1 MIKYLGGSV
10 VVLIIAFIVVTYGV
24 EKSGVSEQV
33 EKAMDVPIGEFETM
47 GIKKKPKRKRT
58 DMSSILTDSVSMKTE
73 TKQGLCAQRTSRYIS
88 RKRRMQNLS

>member
-47 GIKKKPKRKRT
+47 GGIKKAET
-58 DMSSILTDSVSMKTE
+58 EEDGYVLYLTDSVSMKTE

>member
-47 GIKKKPKRKRT
+47 GGIKK
-58 DMSSILTDSVSMKTE
+58 
-73 TKQGLCAQRTSRYIS
+73 SRNGRGRICP
-88 RKRRMQNLS
+88 LF